1 MYLPLP
7 AQTPSPYDINFSP
20 DIWSL
25 PINPQIEELANVYPL
40 TTTDIYALAEP
51 ERKITNEVLN
61 KKDAFVHSDSPITPS
76 NNKTEDLGN
85 TYASLSTD
93 INVTEKEEAKIESNV
108 SNETDKIINT
118 DDIAQKLKALLLQ
131 AGVPSIDENLLLKG
145 LMANNNNL
153 DQSKD
158 AITISDKK
166 PNEKLKVDLGQS
178 ENDFI
183 NAYNALTRQSPLP
196 NIDNSTEPNNNV
208 AQNINQE
215 INANIAPVVENEM
228 DVTIPTLNSY
238 TTNSTTPR
246 FEGALETLQI
256 LSVEHEQNI
265 NDEASLLADLKE
277 SVNAPIHLETPD
289 TVLQRNV
296 IPNIDNEKTELEQL
310 GSNSTTPLSIKNNN
324 IHLPPK
330 EQNSR
335 ESPKNILQQ
344 DHVVKDSDKSS
355 NLNDIVDNTQKLI
368 QQMKAE
374 INSDINSLDDS
385 HTSESEAD
393 NSSNESDL
401 STEHEST
408 YSESEEETE
417 NLTTENKDYTS
428 SEDEDPK
435 HAAESITHLGRT
447 SSEENEQFEEA
458 MDHLE
463 EQTEAIQQTNFEML
477 DSIARSLQ
485 EEHTISLE
493 LESQQLKK
501 PNRSKRQDV
510 NNNFATVNTFEEIYE
525 ELNVDQPSL
534 TENLTQKSV
543 VAHLPQLDKT
553 SLIKENIDLIVFK
566 PEPASVVIISEIV
579 PTTHNADLKTV
590 DASLGNEILPLTINA
605 TVENSEES
613 LVTQDDYLDTVN
625 TVELNIKESSDEEND
640 NVDNVG
646 AVLNNSENIDAS
658 TIEKDDI
665 SILQQ
670 KNVPKAV
677 AEADDSNIFPITE
690 IVQENRDIS
699 EVISQDENTTH
710 DFENENSN
718 INTEGIRIE
727 PESSSSTSFEKTSSS
742 PSRDTNNEKN
752 IVATKSNI
760 PKLVKVLPSIK
771 QKVDKIAPKVLASK
785 VPVRRGSLKQNPAPE
800 PPKSHFGNIRSGH
813 VKQLQTR
820 LFNPKTSKAPAPPVP
835 VEVKASTSSTLNK
848 KKPAPPPP
856 KDQNKEPSVTPTPK
870 QKNEQFFR
878 ETCRTED
885 EWTESDSEDSQ
896 LQIVSKP
903 EAEPE
908 RSPPSPPPPPTL
920 RRVSGVLIDLA
931 RIRLPEGS
939 PEVNSPCSDTIH
951 ASV

>member
-7 AQTPSPYDINFSP
+7 AQTPSPYDINLSP

-25 PINPQIEELANVYPL
+25 PINPQIDELANVYL
-40 TTTDIYALAEP
+40 TTTDIYALAES
-51 ERKITNEVLN
+51 ERKITNEALN
-61 KKDAFVHSDSPITPS
+61 KRDAFVHSDSPITPS

-158 AITISDKK
+158 VITISDKK

-196 NIDNSTEPNNNV
+196 NIDNSTERNNNV
-208 AQNINQE
+208 VQNLNQE
-215 INANIAPVVENEM
+215 INANIAPVVEDEM

-246 FEGALETLQI
+246 FEGAVETLQI

-265 NDEASLLADLKE
+265 NDEASLLADSKE

-310 GSNSTTPLSIKNNN
+310 GSNSTTTLSIKKIN

-330 EQNSR
+330 EQNSK
-335 ESPKNILQQ
+335 ESPKNLVQQ
-344 DHVVKDSDKSS
+344 DHVVKDNDKSS

-435 HAAESITHLGRT
+435 HAGESITRLGRT

-458 MDHLE
+458 MDHIE

-566 PEPASVVIISEIV
+566 PEPVSVVIISEIV
-579 PTTHNADLKTV
+579 PTTHNADLKTI

-613 LVTQDDYLDTVN
+613 VVTQDDYLDTVN

-640 NVDNVG
+640 NMDKVG

-665 SILQQ
+665 SILQP

-699 EVISQDENTTH
+699 EVISQDENITH

-896 LQIVSKP
+896 LQIVIKP

-939 PEVNSPCSDTIH
+939 PEVNSSCSDTIH